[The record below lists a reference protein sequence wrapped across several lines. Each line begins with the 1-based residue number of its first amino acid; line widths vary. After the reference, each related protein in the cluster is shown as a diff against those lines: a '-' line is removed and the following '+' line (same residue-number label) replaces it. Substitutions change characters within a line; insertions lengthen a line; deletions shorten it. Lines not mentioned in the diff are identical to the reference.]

1 MPMKGMN
8 RHRLLRLV
16 FVSLFSFLVFVPAL
30 VAVNATPVPPPPA
43 PGTESEE
50 ETNSLYG
57 GLLKSIKGTAE
68 KSKVYDT
75 RDDADTL
82 GNTISKVTSAF
93 IGFLGVIAT
102 FLIIYAGYLWMTAG
116 GDDSKIEKSK
126 NIIKQVIVGFIVL
139 SLAYGIIA
147 YVFYAITI
155 AGSGEVK

>member
-1 MPMKGMN
+1 MKGTSY
-8 RHRLLRLV
+8 HRFMRLV
-16 FVSLFSFLVFVPAL
+16 FVGLFSFLMFVPSL

-50 ETNSLYG
+50 ETNTLYG
-57 GLLKSIKGTAE
+57 GLLKSIKGTAG
-68 KSKVYDT
+68 KSGYQT
-75 RDDADTL
+75 GSDADTL
-82 GNTISKVTSAF
+82 GNTISKVTSTF